1 MTNIR
6 ILSAGAVKEGLRKS
20 AELFTRETGVPHEIE
35 FATGPVIKERVMS
48 GNENIDLI
56 TMPRPGFDDLIV
68 ADQVAEIDIG
78 LLGFV
83 TVGVTIRNGARE
95 PDLSTVE
102 AFIKSVLLADRVIY
116 NTASSGQYVARTLEK
131 LGIADEIAEKVSI
144 LETGKATMEALA
156 ADTSG
161 NAIGFGHAT
170 EIRLHDYLGTH
181 LVGPLPAEIGRQT
194 PYAIGLLSRSSRQD
208 EARKMIELMIS
219 PRGGTIF
226 LDTGVLQA
234 E

>member
-1 MTNIR
+1 MTTIR

-20 AELFTRETGVPHEIE
+20 SELFTSETDLPHEIE
-35 FATGPVIKERVMS
+35 FATGPVIKDRVMS
-48 GNENIDLI
+48 GTEDVDLI
-56 TMPRPGFDDLIV
+56 AMPRPGFDDLIAAGKV
-68 ADQVAEIDIG
+68 GEKDIA

-95 PDLSTVE
+95 PDLSTVD
-102 AFIKSVLLADRVIY
+102 AFMESLLSADRVIY
-116 NTASSGQYVARTLEK
+116 NTASSGQYVAKTLEK
-131 LGIADEIAEKVSI
+131 LGLADKIADKVSI
-144 LETGKATMEALA
+144 LETGKAAMETLA

-181 LVGPLPAEIGRQT
+181 LVGPLPEEIGRQT
-194 PYAIGLLSRSSRQD
+194 PYAIGLLSGLSRPE
-208 EARKMIELMIS
+208 EARQMIELMIS
-219 PRGGTIF
+219 PRGRKIF